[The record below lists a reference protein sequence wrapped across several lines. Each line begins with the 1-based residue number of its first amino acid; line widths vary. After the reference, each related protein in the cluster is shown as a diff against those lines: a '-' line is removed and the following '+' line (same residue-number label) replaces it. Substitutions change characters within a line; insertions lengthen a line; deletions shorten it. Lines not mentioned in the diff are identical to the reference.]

1 MTLDTLNLPAQADTA
16 DVWAVGREHEL
27 RADAYQWHQLLAPEP
42 TRSILGLYLDAADE
56 S

>member
-1 MTLDTLNLPAQADTA
+1 VNITTLNLPPNADTA
-16 DVWAVGREHEL
+16 MVWACGREHEL

-42 TRSILGLYLDAADE
+42 ARSIVDAYLNAADE